1 AMDDERLMVQMAA
14 RGDTMAFEKLFDKYQ
29 NFVWSVA
36 FRMTYRHDSA
46 EDLAQEVFLMAW
58 RKLPAFEGKSAFS
71 TWLYRI
77 TVNTTLNWR
86 RSAGRYV
93 SLPEPGGWEPGDPA
107 NDHAP
112 ERAAMARDA
121 ERILARLLDRL
132 EDDRRLVFILREIE
146 GLSYDEI
153 AEATSWPVG
162 TVRSRLAR
170 ARDQLAVMAREMEEQ
185 S

>member
-1 AMDDERLMVQMAA
+1 MDDEQAWVERAA
-14 RGDTMAFEKLFDKYQ
+14 GGDTGAFERLFDRYRD
-29 NFVWSVA
+29 FVWSVA
-36 FRMTYRHDSA
+36 YRMTYRNDSA
-46 EDLAQEVFLMAW
+46 EDLAQEVFLAVW
-58 RKLPAFEGKSAFS
+58 RKLPGFEGKSAFS

-77 TVNTTLNWR
+77 TVNTTLNWKR
-86 RSAGRYV
+86 VSSRYV
-93 SLPEPGGWEPGDPA
+93 NLPAAGEWEVSDPA

-121 ERILARLLDRL
+121 ERILALLLGRL
-132 EDDRRLVFILREIE
+132 EDDRRLAFILRELH
-146 GLSYDEI
+146 GLSYEEI

-170 ARDQLAVMAREMEEQ
+170 ARGQLAAMAREMEDR